1 MLVYIFNI
9 IFTSIAI
16 ESAANLITT
25 SKIFESWRT
34 FLSSKG
40 GLLEYMSTCH
50 LCTSQQLSLIICW
63 FIPSFI
69 STPVIGQLMTALIV
83 GRLAYLLNIFINDIY
98 ARIPMLSLTL
108 NHIYQDMS
116 ETIKMQSSSDINNNI
131 DNNSN

>member
-1 MLVYIFNI
+1 MIAYIFNI
-9 IFTSIAI
+9 LLTSIAV

-25 SKIFESWRT
+25 SKIFELWRN

-63 FIPSFI
+63 FIPSYI
-69 STPVIGQLMTALIV
+69 PIPVIGQLLTALII

-98 ARIPMLSLTL
+98 ARIPMFSLHL
-108 NHIYQDMS
+108 NQIYQDIS
-116 ETIKMQSSSDINNNI
+116 NPIKPNLEIDNDNNINN
-131 DNNSN
+131 